1 VTPRPGGEAD
11 KLGNRYEAAWT
22 IHHAL
27 FCLGDPRYALIV
39 EDVDPEL
46 NNGSEF
52 TFHSGARVEV
62 HQLKRSTGSGN
73 SWSLSALA
81 TQGVLAA
88 AAAHVA
94 AGRDYHF
101 VSSVPCGDLQELAD
115 RARKSTDADDFAQ
128 RWLNK
133 RLRSTFD
140 ELTAKEYFGSAEIAW
155 STLRGMWFQ
164 VQTETDVVRSN
175 SVLAASRLQG
185 ATGHLVALAI
195 HDVLLDTLGQQ
206 ITKDVLE
213 QRLAEHGIEPVST
226 GSTVRVRDAIES
238 TTSGWL
244 TSVQSELLQPVI
256 QRAEADALVEALGER
271 RLCLVAGTA
280 GGGKSAVLEQA
291 VAKLQQDGAPVLALR
306 LDRLESFATTIALG
320 RQLGLDTSPAA
331 ALATISDGG
340 SAYLVID
347 QLDAVSLASGRMP
360 TSFDVVS
367 SLVAEALSVPGIK
380 VIIACREFDID
391 NDHRIR
397 AMASRKDLQTI
408 KVGTLTDAEVNQAV
422 EAMGL
427 DAGKLVASQRA
438 LLKTPVHLVLLSSI
452 AGQPD
457 ALAFQSKGS
466 LFEAFWER
474 KRQASDLRRP
484 GIRFSSVI
492 SRVANAA
499 SDRQALSVP
508 IEILDDDDLRG
519 HADVLVSEHV
529 LARDGDRIAFF
540 HESFFDYAF
549 ARQWISRGES
559 MVEFLTRDE
568 QELFRRGQVR
578 QILQHL
584 REREPSR
591 FHDELEALLT
601 SDQIRFHVKEAALAV
616 LGSLSNLGPD
626 DTSLVVR
633 VADGRPNFEE
643 RLWQQVRRPS
653 WFAQFN
659 ADGYVTAWL
668 DGTDERRRKIAA
680 SVLSVGAIR
689 HADEVAGILSAR
701 RSNPDHTQW
710 LRLAVRQADIHTSRA
725 MFDSLLD
732 ALKQGLFDD
741 AEHELWLAAHDLA
754 DHQPLWAVELLEAR
768 FVTHPNALALNDSG
782 KVADL
787 ELREYTASEMVKK
800 TSAAE
805 PHAFAAA
812 MIPYLRE
819 AVEATL
825 TEPREGRP
833 LRDKHFMLRWPA
845 EDMEERDLDDAILAG
860 CVRALGQLAAL
871 SPDEARPFLQD
882 LASDPYDTSQYVLY
896 QALIQGAR
904 NFSEWAAELLL
915 EGGAR
920 LDCGYASDAD
930 WVARELARAIAPI
943 VSAETHERL
952 EALFRD
958 LRSPYESRESNGL
971 TAFTF
976 LSGLDPSRLTPEGQK
991 RLEEHRR
998 KFKRDEP
1005 SAPRGITG
1013 GAVNSPISEDAAK
1026 KMSDDQWL
1034 RAISRYD
1041 SDEHDWGTLKGG
1053 ARELSSSLRVR
1064 VAADPDRFARLALQL
1079 TADMYDAYGDAVL
1092 MGLGDGRA
1100 AEPENAYAA
1109 IRHIASLGHSS
1120 NDRWLG
1126 MALRKYYKDAP
1137 LDLVALVLDRAMH
1150 SPDPADNKPVMTR
1163 GDGDGRR
1170 AEDLRMNG
1178 INTARGSLAE
1188 ALGNLLINDVDGA
1201 RTELVEPHLQALAGD
1216 TVLSVR
1222 SCVAHTL
1229 SASLRHARPA
1239 VLPAFDTLI
1248 DTDDVLLAAQLVLQL
1263 MLYIGNVDPEVIT
1276 PVIDRM
1282 LASDN
1287 DEVRDAGG
1295 QIATFAGLEW
1305 QKPELLTKALQGDER
1320 TRTGVARI
1328 LAARVDRTSN
1338 SELAAAS
1345 LTGLMNDDTDSVR
1358 EAVAKVAPHLRDQ
1371 ALRPFEG
1378 LLTALI
1384 ESKAYEHATPQLLLT
1399 LQHAPDRVDHLV
1411 LLAAQRFLGVFGEQ
1425 ASDIRTGAAGDAHY
1439 VSELVVRGL
1448 AQSRDRTHRTALLD
1462 ILDELM
1468 LRGVYGIDDAI
1479 AKAERL

>member
-1 VTPRPGGEAD
+1 MSPRRGGEAD

-27 FCLGDPRYALIV
+27 FCLADARFSLTV

-46 NNGSEF
+46 NHGSEF
-52 TFHSGARVEV
+52 TFHTGTRTEV

-81 TQGVLAA
+81 SRDVFAA
-88 AAAHVA
+88 AATHVA
-94 AGRDYHF
+94 KGRDYHF
-101 VSSVPCGDLQELAD
+101 VSSVPCGDLPELTE
-115 RARKSTDADDFAQ
+115 RARKATNADDFTQ

-133 RLRSTFD
+133 GLRSTFD
-140 ELTAKEYFGSAEIAW
+140 ELSAKEYFGSAEIAW

-175 SVLAASRLQG
+175 TVLAASRFQG
-185 ATGHLVALAI
+185 ATGHLIALAI

-206 ITKDVLE
+206 MTRDVLE
-213 QRLAEHGIEPVST
+213 QRLAEHGIEPLST
-226 GSTVRVRDAIES
+226 GSAATVRDSIYSATGS
-238 TTSGWL
+238 WL

-256 QRAEADALVEALGER
+256 ERAEADALVGALREH

-320 RQLGLDTSPAA
+320 RQLSFDTSPAA
-331 ALATISDGG
+331 ALATISDGQ

-360 TSFDVVS
+360 TSFDVVA
-367 SLVAEALSVPGIK
+367 SLVGEALTVPGLK

-397 AMASRKDLQTI
+397 AMASRNDLKTI
-408 KVGTLTDAEVNQAV
+408 KVGTLTDEEVNRAV
-422 EAMGL
+422 AAMGL
-427 DAGKLVASQRA
+427 DADRLTASQRA
-438 LLKTPVHLVLLSSI
+438 LLKTPIHLVLLSSI

-474 KRQASDLRRP
+474 KRQATDLRRP
-484 GIRFSSVI
+484 GVRFSSVI

-499 SDRQALSVP
+499 SDLQALSVP
-508 IEILDDDDLRG
+508 VEILDEDDLRQ

-549 ARQWISRGES
+549 ARQWVSRGES
-559 MVEFLTRDE
+559 LVEFLTRDE

-584 REREPSR
+584 REREPDR
-591 FHDELEALLT
+591 FHDELEALLM
-601 SDQIRFHVKEAALAV
+601 SDEIRFHVKEAALAV
-616 LGSLSNLGPD
+616 LGSLANPGSD

-633 VADGRPNFEE
+633 VADSRPDFEE

-653 WFAQFN
+653 WFAQLN
-659 ADGYVTAWL
+659 ADGYIKPWL

-680 SVLSVGAIR
+680 SVLSVGAVR
-689 HADEVAGILSAR
+689 HGDDVAAILSTR

-710 LRLAVRQADIHTSRA
+710 LRLAVRQADIHANRA
-725 MFDSLLD
+725 LFDSLLD

-741 AEHELWLAAHDLA
+741 AEPEMWLAVHDLV
-754 DHQPLWAVELLEAR
+754 DNQPLWAIELLEAR
-768 FVTHPNALALNDSG
+768 FVTHPNALVLNDRG
-782 KVADL
+782 KVTDL

-800 TSAAE
+800 ASSAE
-805 PHAFAAA
+805 PLAFAAA
-812 MIPYLRE
+812 MIPYLRN

-825 TEPREGRP
+825 TEPREGKP
-833 LRDKHFMLRWPA
+833 LRDKHFMLRWPE
-845 EDMEERDLDDAILAG
+845 EDMGERDLDDAILAG
-860 CVRALGQLAAL
+860 CVRALGHLAAS

-896 QALIQGAR
+896 QALIRGAS
-904 NFSEWAAELLL
+904 NFPEWAAELLL
-915 EGGAR
+915 EGGPR

-930 WVARELARAIAPI
+930 WVARELARAIAPL
-943 VSAETHERL
+943 VSAETHGKL

-958 LRSPYESRESNGL
+958 LRNPYESRESSGH

-976 LSGLDPSRLTPEGQK
+976 LSALDQNRLTPEGRK
-991 RLEEHRR
+991 RLEEYRR

-1005 SAPRGITG
+1005 LVPRGITG
-1013 GAVNSPISEDAAK
+1013 GTVNSPISEDAAK

-1034 RAISRYD
+1034 RAIRRYD
-1041 SDEHDWGTLKGG
+1041 SDEHDWGTLRGG

-1079 TADMYDAYGDAVL
+1079 TADMNDAYGDAVL

-1100 AEPENAYAA
+1100 AESETAYAA
-1109 IRHIASLGHSS
+1109 IRHIASFRHSS

-1126 MALRKYYKDAP
+1126 MAVRKYYKDAP
-1137 LDLVALVLDRAMH
+1137 LDLVELILDRAMH
-1150 SPDPADNKPVMTR
+1150 SPDPADNTPVMTR
-1163 GDGDGRR
+1163 GDGDGRC

-1188 ALGNLLINDVDGA
+1188 ALGDLLINDVDGA
-1201 RTELVEPHLQALAGD
+1201 RTKLVEPHLQALAGD
-1216 TVLSVR
+1216 PVLSVR

-1229 SASLRHARPA
+1229 AASLRHARPA
-1239 VLPAFDTLI
+1239 VL
-1248 DTDDVLLAAQLVLQL
+1248 LA
-1263 MLYIGNVDPEVIT
+1263 
-1276 PVIDRM
+1276 
-1282 LASDN
+1282 
-1287 DEVRDAGG
+1287 
-1295 QIATFAGLEW
+1295 
-1305 QKPELLTKALQGDER
+1305 
-1320 TRTGVARI
+1320 
-1328 LAARVDRTSN
+1328 
-1338 SELAAAS
+1338 
-1345 LTGLMNDDTDSVR
+1345 
-1358 EAVAKVAPHLRDQ
+1358 
-1371 ALRPFEG
+1371 
-1378 LLTALI
+1378 
-1384 ESKAYEHATPQLLLT
+1384 
-1399 LQHAPDRVDHLV
+1399 
-1411 LLAAQRFLGVFGEQ
+1411 
-1425 ASDIRTGAAGDAHY
+1425 
-1439 VSELVVRGL
+1439 
-1448 AQSRDRTHRTALLD
+1448 
-1462 ILDELM
+1462 
-1468 LRGVYGIDDAI
+1468 
-1479 AKAERL
+1479 